1 MGLAAAATP
10 KTCRRRDFV
19 LAPSERI
26 SANYLLYHSEKLFD
40 GSTQSGERAPMIPAT
55 SSGVGRPRV
64 IVVGNEKGG
73 SGKSTLAAHIAV
85 ALLKT
90 GAGVGTIDL
99 DFRQRSFTHYVE
111 NRRGWAERVGRDIGV
126 PNHVCLDGTAD
137 SADADERA
145 GRSRQLKETVEEL
158 GQSCA
163 YLVIDTPGQDNFL
176 VRLAHAMA
184 DTLITPL
191 NDSFVDF
198 DVLGTVDATT
208 FAVSDV
214 SHYAR
219 LVEEARAEHR
229 LLDGADTDWIVLR
242 NRLSTFGSSRN
253 KRLVGEALQELSRWL
268 NFRYV
273 DGLAERVIFREFYPR
288 GLTAVDD
295 LDELTLGT
303 RPTMSH
309 ATARL
314 EMENLL
320 GAILLG
326 ARTQAEAL
334 EQARD
339 AA

>member
-1 MGLAAAATP
+1 MIH
-10 KTCRRRDFV
+10 
-19 LAPSERI
+19 PS
-26 SANYLLYHSEKLFD
+26 
-40 GSTQSGERAPMIPAT
+40 
-55 SSGVGRPRV
+55 SSQVAVPRV

-73 SGKSTLAAHIAV
+73 SGKSTLAIHIAV
-85 ALLKT
+85 ALMK
-90 GAGVGTIDL
+90 AGESVATLDL
-99 DFRQRSFTHYVE
+99 NSRQQSFTRYIE
-111 NRRGWAERVGRDIGV
+111 NRRGWAERVGRDLGI
-126 PNHVCLDGTAD
+126 PTHIYLDGNLD

-145 GRSRQLKETVEEL
+145 ERSKGLTDAVESL
-158 GQSCA
+158 GQSCGTI
-163 YLVIDTPGQDNFL
+163 VIDTPGQDNFL
-176 VRLAHAMA
+176 VRLVHTMA

-198 DVLGTVDATT
+198 DVLGSVDPTS
-208 FAVSDV
+208 FAVTGS
-214 SHYAR
+214 SHYAQ
-219 LVEEARAEHR
+219 LVEEARAQR
-229 LLDGADTDWIVLR
+229 QLLDGAATDWIVLR

-253 KRLVGEALQELSRWL
+253 KRLVGEGLQELSQRL

-320 GAILLG
+320 RAILLG
-326 ARTQAEAL
+326 ARGQSGNIAE
-334 EQARD
+334 QKRD

>member
-1 MGLAAAATP
+1 
-10 KTCRRRDFV
+10 
-19 LAPSERI
+19 
-26 SANYLLYHSEKLFD
+26 
-40 GSTQSGERAPMIPAT
+40 MIPGT
-55 SSGVGRPRV
+55 SSQVAFPRV

-73 SGKSTLAAHIAV
+73 SGKSTVAIHVAV
-85 ALLKT
+85 ALMK
-90 GAGVGTIDL
+90 AGERVATIDL
-99 DFRQRSFTHYVE
+99 DSRQQSFTRYIE
-111 NRRGWAERVGRDIGV
+111 NRRGWAERVGRDIGI
-126 PNHVCLDGTAD
+126 PTHICLDGNLD
-137 SADADERA
+137 SANADERA
-145 GRSRQLKETVEEL
+145 ARSRELTEAVESL
-158 GQSCA
+158 AQTCNTI
-163 YLVIDTPGQDNFL
+163 VIDTPGQDNFL
-176 VRLAHAMA
+176 VRLVHTMA
-184 DTLITPL
+184 DTLVTPL

-198 DVLGTVDATT
+198 DVLGSVDPTS
-208 FAVSDV
+208 FAVTGS

-219 LVEEARAEHR
+219 LVTEARTQRQLIDHAT
-229 LLDGADTDWIVLR
+229 TDWIVLR

-253 KRLVGEALQELSRWL
+253 KRLIGEGLQELSRRL

-320 GAILLG
+320 RAILLG
-326 ARTQAEAL
+326 ARSQSGDMAE
-334 EQARD
+334 QKRD